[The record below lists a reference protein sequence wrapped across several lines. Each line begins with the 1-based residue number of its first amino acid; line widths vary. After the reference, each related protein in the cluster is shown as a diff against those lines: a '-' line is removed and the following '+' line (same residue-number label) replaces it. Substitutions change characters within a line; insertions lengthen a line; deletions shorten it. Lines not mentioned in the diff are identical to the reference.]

1 MKEWTKKQFV
11 SNNIRCPFCGEI
23 LEIMSEH
30 IEDDKL
36 ILLLHCED
44 CNDGID
50 KDWKFTCEIEKIE
63 RYFFG

>member
-1 MKEWTKKQFV
+1 MPKE
-11 SNNIRCPFCGEI
+11 ILCPFCDKP
-23 LEIMSEH
+23 LEIMSSH
-30 IEDDKL
+30 IEGDKL

-44 CNDGID
+44 CKDGID